1 MFNFLNFWY
10 VLGWSF
16 SSNLKQ
22 RDCIFDITEIKE
34 LVLKGQSS
42 LKSGDFEESLGY
54 FEQALLL
61 NQDDPD
67 LWNFKAV
74 ALRSL
79 GRYEE
84 ALECFNKSLKLDP
97 RDKHASWFSFS
108 FGFLLFLK
116 SCDHLN
122 GLTNKQK

>member
-1 MFNFLNFWY
+1 M
-10 VLGWSF
+10 
-16 SSNLKQ
+16 LKL
-22 RDCIFDITEIKE
+22 DTVEIKE
-34 LVLKGQSS
+34 LVLKGQGS
-42 LKSGDFEESLGY
+42 LESGNFEEALAC

-97 RDKHASWFSFS
+97 RDKHAS
-108 FGFLLFLK
+108 
-116 SCDHLN
+116 
-122 GLTNKQK
+122 

>member
-1 MFNFLNFWY
+1 M
-10 VLGWSF
+10 
-16 SSNLKQ
+16 
-22 RDCIFDITEIKE
+22 EIKE
-34 LVLKGQSS
+34 LVLKGQAS
-42 LKSGDFEESLGY
+42 LNSGNFAESLGY

-97 RDKHASWFSFS
+97 RDKHAS
-108 FGFLLFLK
+108 
-116 SCDHLN
+116 
-122 GLTNKQK
+122 